1 MIYIA
6 NPLYDVVF
14 KGLMQDLESAKLL
27 ISAILEMEVL
37 ELEFKPHEY
46 LSEVDLFSIY
56 RVDFKAKIKIEEN
69 SHLIVLIELQKI
81 KFYNQNFRFRRYI
94 GNQYANKDNMNGNVP
109 IPIITIYLLGHH
121 LQVHENIP
129 IIRVKR
135 QYLVHGTQEIL
146 KDKEPFIEG
155 ITHDAIVI
163 QIPAIKKKKGKKTD
177 LEKIL
182 SIFDVAMMRFIEF
195 DEKDFPVSHYS
206 LLKRL
211 LKISQDTE
219 TRKLMDIEDD
229 FLDELRIR
237 EESYEELQ
245 IRLIEEKKRTDEEKK
260 RADEEKKRADEEKKR
275 ADEKNIMLMNEKQRI
290 RNMIETLR
298 NKEFSDKDIE
308 EMLNININNYF

>member
-37 ELEFKPHEY
+37 ELEFKPQEY
-46 LSEVDLFSIY
+46 HSEVDFFSIY
-56 RVDFKAKIKIEEN
+56 RVDFKAKIKIEDG

-94 GNQYANKDNMNGNVP
+94 GNQYANKDNMIGNEP

-155 ITHDAIVI
+155 ISHDAIVI

-195 DEKDFPVSHYS
+195 DEKDFPISHYS

-219 TRKLMDIEDD
+219 TKKLMDVEDD

-245 IRLIEEKKRTDEEKK
+245 TKLIEEKKRAEEEKK
-260 RADEEKKRADEEKKR
+260 RAEEKD
-275 ADEKNIMLMNEKQRI
+275 ILLMNEKQRI
-290 RNMIETLR
+290 SNMIESLR
-298 NKEFSDKDIE
+298 NKGFSDNDIE
-308 EMLNININNYF
+308 DMLNLNINNYL